1 MTATQGPGNGT
12 MTRRWRVDLHCHTWF
27 SRDGLSSP
35 EEVIAAARRR
45 GLDRLAITD
54 HNTIAG
60 ALEAHR
66 LAPDLIII
74 GEEIKTDRG
83 ELLAYFVQ
91 EEIPAGTPMDEALQ
105 WLREQGAVIS
115 VSHPLDRYRRSS
127 AVGRETLLTIIF
139 RVDAIEVFNS
149 RCLWPADNE
158 EAARLARQFGLPGT
172 AGSDAHAAVEI
183 GRAGL
188 ELPPFEDAESFRQ
201 SLTQARVVGR
211 LSGLEVRA
219 YSLYARWRNE
229 LRVRRVLP

>member
-1 MTATQGPGNGT
+1 

-27 SRDGLSSP
+27 SRDGLASP

-60 ALEAHR
+60 ALEAQH
-66 LAPDLIII
+66 LAPDLIIV
-74 GEEIKTDRG
+74 GEEIRTDRG
-83 ELLAYFVQ
+83 ELLAYFVR
-91 EEIPAGTPMDEALQ
+91 EEIPAGLPMDDVLR

-115 VSHPLDRYRRSS
+115 VPHPVDRYRRGS
-127 AVGRETLLTIIF
+127 AVGPETLFAIAS

-149 RCLWPADNE
+149 RCLRPRDNE
-158 EAARLARQFGLPGT
+158 EAARLAQRFGLPGT
-172 AGSDAHAAVEI
+172 AGSDAHTAIEV

-188 ELPPFEDAESFRQ
+188 ELPPFDDAESFRR
-201 SLTQARVVGR
+201 SLRAARIVGR

-229 LRVRRVLP
+229 LRARRVLP